1 MKAYEVFGDQKYLDR
16 ANWIID
22 TVHAWQDGDVAQL
35 KRLNPRVT
43 WDPRFKNGYTTEAW
57 VYGIAL
63 EALAQA
69 HLLTRRPEIPGYMKR
84 AADHLLADPHEWDP
98 VTRRFFY
105 YRNLAVMVTPGLAY
119 ITETSGDRRYWDIA
133 MEGFRRQVG
142 EQDATERL
150 KLFAQY
156 FRNSQ
161 RFLWYLSEEAR
172 GSMAEA
178 APTR

>member
-1 MKAYEVFGDQKYLDR
+1 
-16 ANWIID
+16 
-22 TVHAWQDGDVAQL
+22 
-35 KRLNPRVT
+35 
-43 WDPRFKNGYTTEAW
+43 
-57 VYGIAL
+57 
-63 EALAQA
+63 
-69 HLLTRRPEIPGYMKR
+69 MKR